1 MLKRRN
7 KLINK
12 QKREKIERERIDFLR
27 GKVNTDINKENFHE
41 NLHKR
46 TRANYERQNKIRK
59 IQERQEKSTCEAR

>member
-46 TRANYERQNKIRK
+46 TRSNYERQNKIRK
-59 IQERQEKSTCEAR
+59 NQERQEKSTFEAR